1 MFSQNIDGIFAIARE
16 SHSCPRTPTLPALQ
30 ESPKEKVY
38 SFRNRNLKIL
48 TSKSKNL
55 SNYGHKSN
63 NSQNRAYNNVALRK
77 SLLSEFEKFSEP
89 KSSLLP
95 QACNHEVYSKESNR
109 SLSSSLNDKGKHYLH
124 EISSLNNKIR
134 NLIKEQDNL
143 RDKLLIQENIIMS
156 LQKESSIK
164 PVVACHEIQSAT
176 IPLHQSYDE
185 NDFSVTFKPQGKWV
199 QRSRRFPREVFCKIS
214 KAKFN

>member
-1 MFSQNIDGIFAIARE
+1 MFSQNTDGIFAIARE
-16 SHSCPRTPTLPALQ
+16 SQSCPRTPTLPALQ
-30 ESPKEKVY
+30 ESPKAKLY
-38 SFRNRNLKIL
+38 LFRNRNLKII
-48 TSKSKNL
+48 TVKSKNL
-55 SNYGHKSN
+55 NSPGYKSN
-63 NSQNRAYNNVALRK
+63 SSQNRAYKNVVLRK

-89 KSSLLP
+89 KSNLLP
-95 QACNHEVYSKESNR
+95 QAYNQEVYSKESIR

-143 RDKLLIQENIIMS
+143 RDKLLIQENIVMS

-164 PVVACHEIQSAT
+164 PVVAYHEVQSAT
-176 IPLHQSYDE
+176 IPMHQSYDE
-185 NDFSVTFKPQGKWV
+185 NDFNVTFKPQGKWV
-199 QRSRRFPREVFCKIS
+199 PRSRRFPREVFCKIS